1 MWLVKTIFREPLQDP
16 YLLLIF
22 VRQLMFEHTYM
33 KYEFKRKLL
42 KVRFMF
48 VVLHFLL
55 SY

>member
-1 MWLVKTIFREPLQDP
+1 MIT
-16 YLLLIF
+16 
-22 VRQLMFEHTYM
+22 TYM

-48 VVLHFLL
+48 VVLYFLL